1 MTDLYTA
8 FVIICAAIRP
18 VHMLMRLPAARARR
32 RAIQQFYQTRNH
44 RSQP

>member
-18 VHMLMRLPAARARR
+18 IHMLMGLPAARARR
-32 RAIQQFYQTRNH
+32 RRIQRFYQPN
-44 RSQP
+44 

>member
-8 FVIICAAIRP
+8 FVIICVPIR
-18 VHMLMRLPAARARR
+18 VAHMLMGLPAARARR
-32 RAIQQFYQTRNH
+32 RVIRQFYQTTTH